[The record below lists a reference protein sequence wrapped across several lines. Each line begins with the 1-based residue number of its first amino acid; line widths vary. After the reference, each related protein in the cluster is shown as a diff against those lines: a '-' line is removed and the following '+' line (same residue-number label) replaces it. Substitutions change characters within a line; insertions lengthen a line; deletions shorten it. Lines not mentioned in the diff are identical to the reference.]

1 MNHFSADMKEFEI
14 NAELLK
20 ALAHP
25 VRLCIVRGL
34 LENGPCNV
42 SNMHNCLEM
51 PQSTVSQH
59 VSKLRSAG
67 IIKGVRNGTEIVYEV
82 MDSKIEKL
90 IKAIF

>member
-1 MNHFSADMKEFEI
+1 MNHFSGNMKEFEI

-59 VSKLRSAG
+59 VSKLKSAG